1 MIRCAMVAHLSEVS
15 GAGVALLDTVRQL
28 DPRRFSCTLVLPG
41 AGPLAARAQGM
52 GVEPVVV
59 ANAEVSLEAAGGLWA
74 RLRLL
79 AGRGGY
85 VLRLARMLRAGK
97 FDLAYI
103 NSTSTVFAG
112 LAAALAGVPVVWHVH
127 ETVENPPGRK
137 LRVKLWMIEHLSR
150 GLLYA
155 SQTGVEAFPASS
167 VSRKLVV
174 RNWVDVERL
183 QAARRSEEMRR
194 SWGAATDDVVVLANG
209 LFARK
214 GADVLLEAAAAALGE
229 GVPLRVVLTGV
240 APDESAAFAEELR
253 RRSEVAPLKGHVHFT
268 GLVTDMPT
276 ALASADLYVSAS
288 RNEALPILV
297 VEALVCGTPVICT
310 DVGDCALL
318 LRGGRRGALVKPGD
332 AAALAAILI
341 YEARNRESQAPML
354 ERVRAEVAQEYGGKD
369 FRAPLETFL
378 AETIGETSG

>member
-28 DPRRFSCTLVLPG
+28 DPARFDCTLVLPG
-41 AGPLAARAQGM
+41 EGPLAGRAKSM

-59 ANAEVSLEAAGGLWA
+59 PNAEFSLEAAGGTWA
-74 RLRLL
+74 RMRLL

-85 VLRLARMLRAGK
+85 VLRLAKILRRGK

-112 LAAALAGVPVVWHVH
+112 LAAALARVPVVWHVH
-127 ETVENPPGRK
+127 ETVENPVGRK
-137 LRVKLWMIEHLSR
+137 LRMKLWMIERLSR

-155 SQTGVEAFPASS
+155 SQTGVEAFPAPS
-167 VSRKLVV
+167 VARKLVV
-174 RNWVDVERL
+174 RNWVDVDRL
-183 QAARRSEEMRR
+183 LAACRNEELRQ
-194 SWGAATDDVVVLANG
+194 SWGAAADDVVVLANG

-214 GADVLLEAAAAALGE
+214 GADVLLEAAAVALAA
-229 GVPLRVVLTGV
+229 GVPLRVVLTGE
-240 APDESAAFAEELR
+240 APAESADFAGELER
-253 RRSEVAPLKGHVHFT
+253 RAQIGRLKGRVHFT
-268 GLVTDMPT
+268 GLVSDMPT
-276 ALASADLYVSAS
+276 ALASADLFVSAS
-288 RNEALPILV
+288 RNEALPILI

-332 AAALAAILI
+332 AAALAAVLS
-341 YEARNRESQAPML
+341 YEARHRESRAPMIA
-354 ERVRAEVAQEYGGKD
+354 RVRDEVAQDFGGKD

-378 AETIGETSG
+378 AETVGEATR

>member
-28 DPRRFSCTLVLPG
+28 DPQRFDCTLVLPG
-41 AGPLAARAQGM
+41 AGLLGARARSM

-59 ANAEVSLEAAGGLWA
+59 PNAEMSLDAAGGVWA

-79 AGRGGY
+79 AGRSGY
-85 VLRLARMLRAGK
+85 VVRLARMLHAGK

-112 LAAALAGVPVVWHVH
+112 LAAALARVPVVWHVH

-137 LRVKLWMIEHLSR
+137 LRVKLWMIERMSR

-155 SQTGVEAFPASS
+155 SQTGVDAFPAPS
-167 VSRKLVV
+167 VARKLVV

-183 QAARRSEEMRR
+183 MAAQRNEELRQ
-194 SWGAATDDVVVLANG
+194 SWGAAADDVVVLANG

-214 GADVLLEAAAAALGE
+214 GADVLLEAAAKALGE

-240 APDESAAFAEELR
+240 APDESAVFAEALR
-253 RRSEVAPLKGHVHFT
+253 RRAEVAPLKGRVHFT

-318 LRGGRRGALVKPGD
+318 LRGGRRGALVKPD
-332 AAALAAILI
+332 DVAALAAIII
-341 YEARNRESQAPML
+341 YEARHRESRAPMIA
-354 ERVRAEVAQEYGGKD
+354 RVRAEVAQDFGGED

-378 AETIGETSG
+378 AETVGEAAR

>member
-174 RNWVDVERL
+174 SNWVDVERL